1 MPQFVTMFALICNKT
16 EQPQFVIHIYFC
28 YWVLLLLLQPLWF
41 RVKVSHPPTHVT
53 QWSCELNTTIES
65 RDSLLVWSRFIPKKM
80 HLQFHNANDHQTW
93 WGLWVRLKGLHLL
106 FLVTCWSSDYVHFEK
121 RHVSTN
127 ARPQSWRYQTWKN
140 SQIKTFFFC

>member
-53 QWSCELNTTIES
+53 QWSCDIKKRALSPPSLCQWPSILS
-65 RDSLLVWSRFIPKKM
+65 RCDWSWVEHNNRVTWLTSRVITFYSQKM

-106 FLVTCWSSDYVHFEK
+106 F
-121 RHVSTN
+121 
-127 ARPQSWRYQTWKN
+127 
-140 SQIKTFFFC
+140 